1 MKNKTLLIILAA
13 VVVAGSLTK
22 KEPADARHVIL
33 ADICEAFAYN
43 LDADGQRKEPRLKTA
58 GDVGALFDD
67 FGRRS
72 TLGISYKKQFPG
84 FFKGL
89 GAELAR
95 AAGPGREAGAA
106 PLTPELREQFV
117 AIFLRAARSVP

>member
-1 MKNKTLLIILAA
+1 MKNKTLLLLLAA
-13 VVVAGSLTK
+13 AIVAGSLVKTK
-22 KEPADARHVIL
+22 PADNRPAIL
-33 ADICEAFAYN
+33 ADICQAFAYN
-43 LDADGQRKEPRLKTA
+43 LEADGQRKDPRIKTA

-72 TLGISYKKQFPG
+72 TLGISYKKQFPE

-89 GAELAR
+89 GAELAA

-106 PLTPELREQFV
+106 PLTLELRQQFV
-117 AIFLRAARSVP
+117 AIFTTAARSVP

>member
-1 MKNKTLLIILAA
+1 MKNKTLVILL
-13 VVVAGSLTK
+13 VVALLGGSLVKSTPQDNR
-22 KEPADARHVIL
+22 PAIL
-33 ADICEAFAYN
+33 ADICQAFAYN

-72 TLGISYKKQFPG
+72 TLGISYKKQFPD

-89 GAELAR
+89 GAELAA

-106 PLTPELREQFV
+106 PLTLDLREQFV
-117 AIFLRAARSVP
+117 AIFIRAARSVP

>member
-1 MKNKTLLIILAA
+1 MKNKPLFILLL
-13 VVVAGSLTK
+13 VALLGGSLVK
-22 KEPADARHVIL
+22 SRPQDNRPAIL

-43 LDADGQRKEPRLKTA
+43 LEADGQRKAPRLLTA

-72 TLGISYKKQFPG
+72 TLGISYKKQFPD

-89 GAELAR
+89 GAELAA

-106 PLTPELREQFV
+106 PLTLDLRERFV
-117 AIFLRAARSVP
+117 AIFVTAARSVP